1 MSRSRPNGTNTPP
14 EQPEQ
19 PERAK
24 QPKRAK
30 GSLQWRLFLL
40 QSAVGFVLV
49 LLLALLQARQLL
61 DDTVREYGQRALTL
75 SRAVATIPAVVSE
88 LERAAPLASDIDPMV
103 EGMRE
108 RTGADF
114 IVVADRS
121 GMRLSHPIAGLI
133 GKSMLSGDNK
143 EARDETPA
151 VLAGREVVS
160 VSLGHLGRSVRGKV
174 PVLDGKGR
182 VVGLVSSGYLLPRVE
197 TVAAQ
202 VTASSLP
209 WFGLALLLALLSSM
223 FISRRIK
230 REILGLEP
238 EEIAAFMLQHRAVL
252 ETMHEGVLVLGADGV
267 LQSANPRAKD
277 LLAEK
282 DFSPGPVEALWPELA
297 ASGLLEN
304 GEPVRNAPLNS
315 GNHPLLTDV
324 FKANDGRRVVI
335 FRDREDVTRLAEEL
349 TQTKNYAELLR
360 AQTHEFM
367 NKLHTIGGLI
377 QLGKGEEAL
386 DLIQHARRQDAALQG
401 IISDIEVPKLAAL
414 VIGKSARAG
423 ELGIGFALE
432 PGSSLSS
439 RWAPLADDILI
450 LAVGNLVENAFE
462 AVARSREKKVQLM
475 LGEDPEGLQIEV
487 SDSGPG
493 VDPTLALRIFEAGVS
508 SRGERRGLGLS
519 LVSERVSAAGGRLAH
534 FRRDERT
541 VFQISLPVEALREE
555 VNA

>member
-1 MSRSRPNGTNTPP
+1 
-14 EQPEQ
+14 
-19 PERAK
+19 
-24 QPKRAK
+24 
-30 GSLQWRLFLL
+30 
-40 QSAVGFVLV
+40 
-49 LLLALLQARQLL
+49 
-61 DDTVREYGQRALTL
+61 
-75 SRAVATIPAVVSE
+75 
-88 LERAAPLASDIDPMV
+88 
-103 EGMRE
+103 
-108 RTGADF
+108 
-114 IVVADRS
+114 
-121 GMRLSHPIAGLI
+121 
-133 GKSMLSGDNK
+133 
-143 EARDETPA
+143 
-151 VLAGREVVS
+151 
-160 VSLGHLGRSVRGKV
+160 
-174 PVLDGKGR
+174 
-182 VVGLVSSGYLLPRVE
+182 
-197 TVAAQ
+197 
-202 VTASSLP
+202 
-209 WFGLALLLALLSSM
+209 
-223 FISRRIK
+223 
-230 REILGLEP
+230 
-238 EEIAAFMLQHRAVL
+238 
-252 ETMHEGVLVLGADGV
+252 LGADGV

-493 VDPTLALRIFEAGVS
+493 VDPALALRIFEAGVS